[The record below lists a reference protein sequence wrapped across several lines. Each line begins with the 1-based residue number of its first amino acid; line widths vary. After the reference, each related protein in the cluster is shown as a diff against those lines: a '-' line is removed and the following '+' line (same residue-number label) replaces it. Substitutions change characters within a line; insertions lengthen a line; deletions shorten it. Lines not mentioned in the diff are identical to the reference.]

1 MIKTD
6 GSILTVEIWLKNGR
20 IKEVNFVDEN
30 EKGEKIGWSG
40 WSDIF
45 TSIIL
50 AGDILHI
57 DDQNGHP
64 HLFDATSIQ
73 YLTIRDYYIL

>member
-20 IKEVNFVDEN
+20 IKEVNFLDEN
-30 EKGEKIGWSG
+30 EQGEKIGWSG

-57 DDQNGHP
+57 DDRHDHP
-64 HLFDATSIQ
+64 HIFDANSIQ